1 MQPYVLS
8 ESVVSGPL
16 KRRMGM
22 QLPKQTLDRI
32 RRIKAQDQKR
42 QAAVLQRQIERL
54 KRQVVSG
61 R

>member
-1 MQPYVLS
+1 
-8 ESVVSGPL
+8 
-16 KRRMGM
+16 MGM
-22 QLPKQTLDRI
+22 QLPKRTLDRI